1 MNKDLTNKQE
11 NIVSMFDNIAKNYDI
26 ANRILSLGVDTRW
39 RKEACLKAIKLLQNK
54 PESNLQIVDVACGTG
69 DMILNWLK
77 YTINANITGI
87 DPSTN
92 MLKIAKEKLPKEISL
107 IKGEAKRLE
116 IPSES
121 IDLLSIAYGLRNVV
135 EIDSALGEF
144 TRVLKSGG
152 VLVILE
158 FTKKDKQNIFDI
170 IASFYTRKILPL
182 LGGLI
187 SKNYKA
193 YKYLPNS
200 VSDFLTLEELEDRL
214 KTLGFNISFK
224 KRYIANLCSLII
236 AQKK

>member
-87 DPSTN
+87 DPSIN

-135 EIDSALGEF
+135 ELDSALGEF

>member
-11 NIVSMFDNIAKNYDI
+11 NIVNMFDNIAKNYDI

-107 IKGEAKRLE
+107 IKGEAKLLE
-116 IPSES
+116 IPDGS

-135 EIDSALGEF
+135 ELDSALGEF

>member
-11 NIVSMFDNIAKNYDI
+11 NIVNMFDNIAKNYDI

-116 IPSES
+116 IPDGS

-135 EIDSALGEF
+135 ELDSALGEF

>member
-1 MNKDLTNKQE
+1 MNKDLANKQE
-11 NIVSMFDNIAKNYDI
+11 NIVNMFDNIAKNYDI

-116 IPSES
+116 IPDGS

-135 EIDSALGEF
+135 ELDSALGEF

-200 VSDFLTLEELEDRL
+200 VSDFLTLEELEDKL

>member
-121 IDLLSIAYGLRNVV
+121 INLLSIAYGLRNVV
-135 EIDSALGEF
+135 ELDSALGEF

-200 VSDFLTLEELEDRL
+200 VSDFLTLEELEDML

>member
-135 EIDSALGEF
+135 ELDSALGEF

>member
-11 NIVSMFDNIAKNYDI
+11 NIVNMFDNIAKNYDI

-107 IKGEAKRLE
+107 IKGEAKKLE
-116 IPSES
+116 IPDGS

-135 EIDSALGEF
+135 ELDSALGEF

>member
-11 NIVSMFDNIAKNYDI
+11 NIVNMFDNIAKNYDI

-116 IPSES
+116 IPDGS

-135 EIDSALGEF
+135 EPDSALGEF

>member
-11 NIVSMFDNIAKNYDI
+11 NIVNMFDNIAKNYDI

-107 IKGEAKRLE
+107 IKGEAKLLE
-116 IPSES
+116 IPDGS

-135 EIDSALGEF
+135 ELDSALGEF

-214 KTLGFNISFK
+214 KILGFNISFK

>member
-11 NIVSMFDNIAKNYDI
+11 NIVNMFDNIAKNYDI

-107 IKGEAKRLE
+107 IKGEAKLLE
-116 IPSES
+116 IPDGS

-135 EIDSALGEF
+135 ELDSALGEF

-158 FTKKDKQNIFDI
+158 FTKKDKQNIFNI

>member
-11 NIVSMFDNIAKNYDI
+11 NIVNMFDNIAKNYDI

-77 YTINANITGI
+77 YTMNANITGI

-107 IKGEAKRLE
+107 IKGEAKLLE
-116 IPSES
+116 IPDGS

-135 EIDSALGEF
+135 ELDSALGEF

>member
-11 NIVSMFDNIAKNYDI
+11 NIVNMFDNIAKNYDI

-54 PESNLQIVDVACGTG
+54 PESSLQIVDVACGTG

-77 YTINANITGI
+77 YDINANITGI

-116 IPSES
+116 ILDES

-135 EIDSALGEF
+135 ELDSALDEF
-144 TRVLKSGG
+144 TRVLKNGG

>member
-77 YTINANITGI
+77 YDINANITGI

-116 IPSES
+116 ILDES

-135 EIDSALGEF
+135 ELDSALDEF
-144 TRVLKSGG
+144 TRVLKNGG